1 MFTEKEIGT
10 IIVGGAVALGV
21 TYGVVFH
28 LAKLIIL

>member
-10 IIVGGAVALGV
+10 IIVGGSVALAII
-21 TYGVVFH
+21 YQVVFH